1 MLPNEFIIS
10 IIEQIKFDN
19 GDFLSSQLTHFG
31 SIFILIFLA
40 FLIFFVSD
48 IFQKFAAVNETQREW
63 LVECKVHEGLMLLLR
78 GHGDDLIA
86 LHCALHALL
95 ALAHW

>member
-1 MLPNEFIIS
+1 MGISSHLPY
-10 IIEQIKFDN
+10 
-19 GDFLSSQLTHFG
+19 FG
-31 SIFILIFLA
+31 SIFLHIFLV
-40 FLIFFVSD
+40 FLMYPLCFLVSD

-63 LVECKVHEGLMLLLR
+63 LVECKVHEGLLLLLR

>member
-1 MLPNEFIIS
+1 MGISSHLSLHIVDQFIIH
-10 IIEQIKFDN
+10 I
-19 GDFLSSQLTHFG
+19 FLVF
-31 SIFILIFLA
+31 LIFHNV
-40 FLIFFVSD
+40 FFVSD

>member
-1 MLPNEFIIS
+1 M
-10 IIEQIKFDN
+10 KFDN
-19 GDFLSSQLTHFG
+19 VFFL
-31 SIFILIFLA
+31 
-40 FLIFFVSD
+40 SD

-63 LVECKVHEGLMLLLR
+63 LVECKVHEGLLLLLR